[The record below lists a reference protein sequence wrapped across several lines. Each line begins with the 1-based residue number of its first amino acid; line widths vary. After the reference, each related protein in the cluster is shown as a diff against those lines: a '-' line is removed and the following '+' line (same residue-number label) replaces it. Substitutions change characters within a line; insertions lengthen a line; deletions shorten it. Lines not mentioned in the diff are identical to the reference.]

1 MIIFMRTQ
9 KELAQELGV
18 TPQHLN
24 AVLKGRVEPSL
35 KLAIRISRATG
46 TPLRKLVT
54 ELDNEEINA

>member
-1 MIIFMRTQ
+1 MRTQ

-24 AVLKGRVEPSL
+24 AVLKGRVRPSL

-46 TPLRKLVT
+46 TPLKKLVP
-54 ELDNEEINA
+54 ELGNEEVNV